1 MKYIISLVLAFSI
14 AAPVFAADQLI
25 IISPH
30 RKSIQQEFIPTF
42 KAWYKKEFKTDV
54 EVDWLDQGGT
64 SDDVRFVRAKF
75 KGKKTSG
82 IDIFWGGG
90 TTTFLDLNSDGHL
103 AQYKLPNKLSKEVPE
118 IAAGT
123 PLFDKSKTWY
133 ASAMSSFGIFFNKK
147 MLSFE
152 KLPTPKTWTD
162 LTKPIYNGHISL
174 TDPRRSG
181 SASIMNAIVMQS
193 RGWDKGWELL
203 TQVGGNVNNYTH
215 SSSAPIKAVV
225 AGDAS
230 VAMAIDFYANAK
242 IGDLGEKNLGFI
254 LPKGQTVLNSD
265 PVAILKGAP
274 NRKTAER
281 FVNYLLSANSQ
292 KLLVLPKGS
301 ANGPKFATLGRVAVN
316 KRTYSET
323 KGKRSNTFNPFSSE
337 KFMDLDLAKA
347 SKMQRVFNDLFG
359 AIVIDTHRELRQAWK
374 AVIKRGSKPAEVAL
388 FGKSPVTEKEV
399 LSLSEKWD
407 DNILRTKKINEWTA
421 FAKSK
426 YTKLASK

>member
-147 MLSFE
+147 ML
-152 KLPTPKTWTD
+152 
-162 LTKPIYNGHISL
+162 
-174 TDPRRSG
+174 
-181 SASIMNAIVMQS
+181 
-193 RGWDKGWELL
+193 
-203 TQVGGNVNNYTH
+203 
-215 SSSAPIKAVV
+215 
-225 AGDAS
+225 
-230 VAMAIDFYANAK
+230 
-242 IGDLGEKNLGFI
+242 
-254 LPKGQTVLNSD
+254 
-265 PVAILKGAP
+265 
-274 NRKTAER
+274 
-281 FVNYLLSANSQ
+281 
-292 KLLVLPKGS
+292 
-301 ANGPKFATLGRVAVN
+301 
-316 KRTYSET
+316 
-323 KGKRSNTFNPFSSE
+323 
-337 KFMDLDLAKA
+337 
-347 SKMQRVFNDLFG
+347 
-359 AIVIDTHRELRQAWK
+359 
-374 AVIKRGSKPAEVAL
+374 
-388 FGKSPVTEKEV
+388 
-399 LSLSEKWD
+399 
-407 DNILRTKKINEWTA
+407 
-421 FAKSK
+421 
-426 YTKLASK
+426 